1 MACTGR
7 AGEKARAVEGQASR
21 PYVAENGAL
30 DERDVMKL
38 RKGSHN
44 ATGLKFGIVVAKF
57 NKFVTSKLLSSCVD
71 GLTKHGVAAD
81 DIEVVRVPGAFEIPL
96 VAKTLAETKRF
107 DAVICLGAVIRGDT
121 PHFDYISA
129 EASRGIGQ
137 AALDV
142 DVPIIF
148 GVLTTDTVAQAIE
161 RAEPNKFNRGGEAA
175 KSAIEMATV
184 MRMIREQQ
192 GGSAVQQE
200 RVATNGARRQARKRA
215 T

>member
-1 MACTGR
+1 
-7 AGEKARAVEGQASR
+7 
-21 PYVAENGAL
+21 
-30 DERDVMKL
+30 MKL

-44 ATGLKFGIVVAKF
+44 AAGLKFGIVVAKF
-57 NKFVTSKLLSSCVD
+57 NKFVTSKLLGSCIE
-71 GLTKHGVAAD
+71 GLTKHGVLAE
-81 DIEVVRVPGAFEIPL
+81 DIDVVRVPGAFEIPL
-96 VAKTLAETKRF
+96 AARTMAKSSRF

-137 AALDV
+137 AALES

-161 RAEPNKFNRGGEAA
+161 RADPSKFNRGGEAA

-184 MRMIREQQ
+184 IKTLRAEADEPTSHR
-192 GGSAVQQE
+192 STRRSVKS
-200 RVATNGARRQARKRA
+200 RARRKR
-215 T
+215 

>member
-1 MACTGR
+1 
-7 AGEKARAVEGQASR
+7 
-21 PYVAENGAL
+21 
-30 DERDVMKL
+30 MKL
-38 RKGSHN
+38 RKGSQN

-57 NKFVTSKLLSSCVD
+57 NKFVTRKLLSSCIE
-71 GLTKHGVAAD
+71 GLTTYGVKEP
-81 DIEVVRVPGAFEIPL
+81 DIEVVRVPGAFDIPL
-96 VAKTLAETKRF
+96 VARTMAKSTRF

-137 AALDV
+137 AALDA

-161 RAEPNKFNRGGEAA
+161 RADPAKFNRGGEAA

-184 MRMIREQQ
+184 IKSLRAEV
-192 GGSAVQQE
+192 GGLTGHRPRRGAVKS
-200 RVATNGARRQARKRA
+200 RARRKR
-215 T
+215 